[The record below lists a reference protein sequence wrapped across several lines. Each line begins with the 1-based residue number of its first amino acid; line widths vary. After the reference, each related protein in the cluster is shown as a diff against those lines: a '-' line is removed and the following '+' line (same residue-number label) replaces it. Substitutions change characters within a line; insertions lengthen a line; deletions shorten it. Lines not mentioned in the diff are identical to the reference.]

1 MARANDKKADSFRNA
16 GKYDEYTHRARSIRD
31 MEPGRGRANVDKQGR
46 VVGESTHKMAHER
59 IDDRWVAF
67 PTLFPDKER
76 PGRWRD
82 YTPDVRDVKGKRIDR
97 DDLGI
102 DGEGGAYQHAKSE
115 GEVFEFGQNEKEA
128 GKFAKGSWKDK

>member
-1 MARANDKKADSFRNA
+1 MADDFRKA
-16 GKYDEYTHRARSIRD
+16 GKYDEYTHRARKMREGISRPNID
-31 MEPGRGRANVDKQGR
+31 KEGRI
-46 VVGESTHKMAHER
+46 VGESTHKMAHEK

-102 DGEGGAYQHAKSE
+102 DGKGGAYQHAKSE
-115 GEVFEFGQNEKEA
+115 GEVFEFGQDEKEA
-128 GKFAKGSWKDK
+128 DKFAKGSWKPK

>member
-1 MARANDKKADSFRNA
+1 MLVNMMNILI
-16 GKYDEYTHRARSIRD
+16 ELEVRD

-46 VVGESTHKMAHER
+46 IVGESTHKMAHEN

-102 DGEGGAYQHAKSE
+102 DGKGGAYQHAKSE
-115 GEVFEFGQNEKEA
+115 GEVFEFGQDEKEA
-128 GKFAKGSWKDK
+128 GKFAKGSWKPK

>member
-1 MARANDKKADSFRNA
+1 MADSFRKS

-102 DGEGGAYQHAKSE
+102 DGKGGAYQHAKVKERYFNLDKMKKKQINSQK
-115 GEVFEFGQNEKEA
+115 EVGNLNN
-128 GKFAKGSWKDK
+128 G

>member
-1 MARANDKKADSFRNA
+1 MADDFRKAC
-16 GKYDEYTHRARSIRD
+16 KYDEYTHRARKMRKGIARPNID
-31 MEPGRGRANVDKQGR
+31 KEGRI
-46 VVGESTHKMAHER
+46 VGESTHKMAHER

-82 YTPDVRDVKGKRIDR
+82 YTPDVRDVKGKPIDR

-102 DGEGGAYQHAKSE
+102 DGKGGAYQHAKSE
-115 GEVFEFGQNEKEA
+115 GEVFEFGQDEKEA
-128 GKFAKGSWKDK
+128 DKFAKGSWKPK

>member
-1 MARANDKKADSFRNA
+1 MANQEEIRQA
-16 GKYDEYTHRARSIRD
+16 GKYDEYSQRARGMRD
-31 MEPGRGRANVDKQGR
+31 MNPGRGRANVDKQGR
-46 VVGESTHKMAHER
+46 VVGESTHKLAHER

-102 DGEGGAYQHAKSE
+102 DGKGGAYQHAKSE
-115 GEVFEFGQNEKEA
+115 GEVFEFGQDEKEA
-128 GKFAKGSWKDK
+128 EKFAKGSWKPK

>member
-1 MARANDKKADSFRNA
+1 MANQEEIRQA
-16 GKYDEYTHRARSIRD
+16 GKYDEYSQRARGMRD
-31 MEPGRGRANVDKQGR
+31 MTPGRGRANVDKQGR

-82 YTPDVRDVKGKRIDR
+82 YTPDVRDVKGNRIDR

-128 GKFAKGSWKDK
+128 GKFAKGSWKPK

>member
-1 MARANDKKADSFRNA
+1 MANQEEIRQA
-16 GKYDEYTHRARSIRD
+16 GKYDEYSQRARGMRD
-31 MEPGRGRANVDKQGR
+31 MTPGRGRANVDKQGR

-102 DGEGGAYQHAKSE
+102 DGKGGAYQHAKSE
-115 GEVFEFGQNEKEA
+115 GEVFEFGQDEKEA
-128 GKFAKGSWKDK
+128 DKFAKGSWKPK

>member
-1 MARANDKKADSFRNA
+1 MADDFRNA
-16 GKYDEYTHRARSIRD
+16 GKYDEYSHRARSIRD

-46 VVGESTHKMAHER
+46 IVGESTHKMAHEK

-82 YTPDVRDVKGKRIDR
+82 YSPDMRDEKGKPIFR
-97 DDLGI
+97 DDI
-102 DGEGGAYQHAKSE
+102 EGAYQHAKGE
-115 GEVFEFGQNEKEA
+115 GEVFEFGQDEKEA
-128 GKFAKGSWKDK
+128 KKFAKGSWKPK

>member
-1 MARANDKKADSFRNA
+1 MANQEEIRKA
-16 GKYDEYTHRARSIRD
+16 GKYDEYSQMAREMRD
-31 MEPGRGRANVDKQGR
+31 MTPGRGRANVDKQGR

-102 DGEGGAYQHAKSE
+102 DGEGGAYQHAKIE

-128 GKFAKGSWKDK
+128 GKFAKGSWKPK

>member
-1 MARANDKKADSFRNA
+1 MANQEEIRQA
-16 GKYDEYTHRARSIRD
+16 GKYDEYSQRARGMRD
-31 MEPGRGRANVDKQGR
+31 MTPGRGRANVDKQGR

-115 GEVFEFGQNEKEA
+115 GEVFEFGQDEKEA
-128 GKFAKGSWKDK
+128 EKFAKGSWKPK